1 MLDAA
6 CQQDSNS
13 LTDDPRRLRPGEID
27 PNPESKPAR
36 PDPVDMDEEE
46 KEMLSEAR
54 ARLANTKGK
63 KAKRKAREK
72 QLEEARRLASLQ
84 KRRELKAAGIDTVKR
99 AKRVKGIDYNAE
111 IPFERKPDGGLF
123 DASDERQALAILNE
137 ETFKPKTLADFE
149 GSCEKDVEES
159 LKKQD
164 EKRQRI
170 VERHGVPNGVQT
182 GANLNDSDARRQH
195 NELNLPP
202 PRVRGG
208 ELGHTIE
215 ARDIATL
222 HELPSSHRVHQMLPD
237 DKQARNS
244 SGIGMSSS
252 RDGISVSTISSPERY
267 FVSKTRLS
275 RRNAH
280 VADGDDMITVGVVL
294 KHAMTSLPVPN
305 NEYQVVLPTPPK
317 SDQTAD
323 DDFCHHI
330 DADLI
335 FSSFPLERLT
345 HSKSALRNL
354 DRPSFVRIE
363 TGDALM
369 YNAAQIIRRE
379 LVNMI
384 QYDISE
390 FGANDEVQSLTS
402 PISLRQMATSAALL
416 SREITALKS
425 RAGHQLLNGDEYMYT
440 CRNSHTIWNID
451 TSTSHFTL
459 GHLDGDDNGTAAH
472 TRACSHMARDA
483 QRAGRIEHK
492 IEIVI
497 SGLQRRSAEL
507 QRRLQRACADL
518 ITTDNQYCSYNILL
532 YHEKEVFS
540 KRTEQLKSMIYTASE
555 EERNRQ
561 CLHNQYLSQVALMQS
576 SKHPMCE

>member
-1 MLDAA
+1 
-6 CQQDSNS
+6 
-13 LTDDPRRLRPGEID
+13 
-27 PNPESKPAR
+27 
-36 PDPVDMDEEE
+36 
-46 KEMLSEAR
+46 
-54 ARLANTKGK
+54 
-63 KAKRKAREK
+63 
-72 QLEEARRLASLQ
+72 
-84 KRRELKAAGIDTVKR
+84 
-99 AKRVKGIDYNAE
+99 
-111 IPFERKPDGGLF
+111 
-123 DASDERQALAILNE
+123 
-137 ETFKPKTLADFE
+137 
-149 GSCEKDVEES
+149 
-159 LKKQD
+159 
-164 EKRQRI
+164 
-170 VERHGVPNGVQT
+170 
-182 GANLNDSDARRQH
+182 
-195 NELNLPP
+195 
-202 PRVRGG
+202 
-208 ELGHTIE
+208 
-215 ARDIATL
+215 
-222 HELPSSHRVHQMLPD
+222 MLPD

-280 VADGDDMITVGVVL
+280 VADGDDMITVGGVL